1 MKISEIET
9 LEQFREKKPES
20 TSTDEQVTNYFF
32 EEKSSRKQTNDNYY
46 DFVKKFDSKSPIVS
60 LKNLDNADLSSYGN
74 GYFKNNNTNE
84 KDNIQKTNDVYEYI
98 KDKDKNFNPEFKSF
112 LNTYDQRTS
121 RQPVPDSAPMDIFMP
136 IGWEEVAEP
145 YNEFEIAKSFEVGVN
160 PNGDVTDVRKAQSF
174 AENEKQGMKYLSTA
188 LDEVFGEKITT
199 RTGPKTGSLEFFN
212 PVKNQ
217 WSLLNPEGIDLS
229 DFSRFAGDAL
239 VVIPDII
246 ASSLAAI
253 YSPGGGKTK
262 IAAASA
268 TSGFTVAA
276 ADALRLGIGDYM
288 YGSQTAEGAINVTKE
303 KYGEEWFNQF
313 AAVLTAGGFSFV
325 PVVKWAANSVAKAS
339 NKVLNTKFKTSADPV
354 EAFSEQEI
362 KNLYTN
368 NKYTEEAMETLAKYR
383 VASAKMNMK
392 NKLTFT
398 IAESADSFELLAK
411 QHGYELNEAYG
422 VRGTFDIFNKAR
434 AENLRDFIIN
444 SEKSFH
450 KKSAYDKRNS
460 VDAEELSTFIK
471 KIIGKAH
478 APLRKEALDAETKAG
493 KKLTNEFLKL
503 PSGQEK
509 PLGQTIR
516 NTFETIDDTL
526 LKGFEKSYSSLFKAG
541 GARTINTDGILK
553 SIAGIKGKQALSK
566 VRSKDLEA
574 FLKVEDFQK
583 GTMTMNE
590 VKETLSSL
598 LKIERFIKKGGP
610 EEIAGFPSSIIKAL
624 NKQMKKDLGV
634 DDQFY
639 KDYLKIGKEYK
650 YYKEHISSV
659 MNRVMKI
666 DPATGALKI
675 GDEEVFKQTFLKNN
689 QQSIDQVYNILKE
702 KPSYLNNYK
711 KNIEN
716 FYKDFVDPTRSG
728 KPDLAK
734 HAKFIKDYGY
744 AVKKF
749 YGADK
754 NKFDTI
760 ADLTKTFEKNVA
772 NNTKLAKDLK
782 ATTLGK
788 LENLDPD
795 LIVGKIYK
803 GDTIQTLRTVVNEVK
818 KQPAVLKRLQT
829 VVAQN
834 LRNDSLDPMTDL
846 IDFKL
851 FVKNYNQQKKKLQ
864 IVFADQPQYLSNLET
879 FKDSLKI
886 MYRSQ
891 KAKGGTKAKLS
902 VPVVIDTF
910 IITRIAPPLTARGRL
925 YEGLKKGFGLKT
937 HDQMTEILLDPDL
950 LSTFNKMVALGE
962 KAGPK
967 GLKKLNPRDM
977 ETFKK
982 YVNILFG
989 SYLKDKDIFNL
1000 GPYPENNVEENIK
1013 LYRDM
1018 EGKDFYE
1025 GASNKLSQ
1033 EPINVATSEN
1043 KAPVNQAMAMAPS
1056 QGPVNPQGIAAL
1068 STDQGPRATG
1078 STNVATVDKMKDYGM
1093 EFLA

>member
-392 NKLTFT
+392 NKLT
-398 IAESADSFELLAK
+398 
-411 QHGYELNEAYG
+411 
-422 VRGTFDIFNKAR
+422 
-434 AENLRDFIIN
+434 
-444 SEKSFH
+444 
-450 KKSAYDKRNS
+450 
-460 VDAEELSTFIK
+460 
-471 KIIGKAH
+471 
-478 APLRKEALDAETKAG
+478 
-493 KKLTNEFLKL
+493 
-503 PSGQEK
+503 
-509 PLGQTIR
+509 
-516 NTFETIDDTL
+516 
-526 LKGFEKSYSSLFKAG
+526 
-541 GARTINTDGILK
+541 
-553 SIAGIKGKQALSK
+553 
-566 VRSKDLEA
+566 
-574 FLKVEDFQK
+574 
-583 GTMTMNE
+583 
-590 VKETLSSL
+590 
-598 LKIERFIKKGGP
+598 
-610 EEIAGFPSSIIKAL
+610 
-624 NKQMKKDLGV
+624 
-634 DDQFY
+634 
-639 KDYLKIGKEYK
+639 
-650 YYKEHISSV
+650 
-659 MNRVMKI
+659 
-666 DPATGALKI
+666 
-675 GDEEVFKQTFLKNN
+675 
-689 QQSIDQVYNILKE
+689 
-702 KPSYLNNYK
+702 
-711 KNIEN
+711 
-716 FYKDFVDPTRSG
+716 
-728 KPDLAK
+728 
-734 HAKFIKDYGY
+734 
-744 AVKKF
+744 
-749 YGADK
+749 
-754 NKFDTI
+754 
-760 ADLTKTFEKNVA
+760 
-772 NNTKLAKDLK
+772 
-782 ATTLGK
+782 
-788 LENLDPD
+788 
-795 LIVGKIYK
+795 
-803 GDTIQTLRTVVNEVK
+803 
-818 KQPAVLKRLQT
+818 RL
-829 VVAQN
+829 
-834 LRNDSLDPMTDL
+834 
-846 IDFKL
+846 
-851 FVKNYNQQKKKLQ
+851 
-864 IVFADQPQYLSNLET
+864 
-879 FKDSLKI
+879 
-886 MYRSQ
+886 
-891 KAKGGTKAKLS
+891 
-902 VPVVIDTF
+902 
-910 IITRIAPPLTARGRL
+910 
-925 YEGLKKGFGLKT
+925 
-937 HDQMTEILLDPDL
+937 
-950 LSTFNKMVALGE
+950 
-962 KAGPK
+962 
-967 GLKKLNPRDM
+967 
-977 ETFKK
+977 
-982 YVNILFG
+982 
-989 SYLKDKDIFNL
+989 
-1000 GPYPENNVEENIK
+1000 
-1013 LYRDM
+1013 
-1018 EGKDFYE
+1018 
-1025 GASNKLSQ
+1025 
-1033 EPINVATSEN
+1033 
-1043 KAPVNQAMAMAPS
+1043 
-1056 QGPVNPQGIAAL
+1056 
-1068 STDQGPRATG
+1068 
-1078 STNVATVDKMKDYGM
+1078 
-1093 EFLA
+1093 

>member
-9 LEQFREKKPES
+9 LEQFREKRPES
-20 TSTDEQVTNYFF
+20 TSTDEKVTNYFF
-32 EEKSSRKQTNDNYY
+32 EQKRSKGQTNDNYY
-46 DFVKKFDSKSPIVS
+46 DFVKKFDPKSPIVS
-60 LKNLDNADLSSYGN
+60 LKNLDNVDLSSYGD
-74 GYFKNNNTNE
+74 GYFKNNNTSE

-98 KDKDKNFNPEFKSF
+98 KSKDKNFNPKFKDF
-112 LNTYDQRTS
+112 LNTYDVRTKQEAVTQS
-121 RQPVPDSAPMDIFMP
+121 PIDIFMP
-136 IGWEEVAEP
+136 LAYEEVADP
-145 YNEFEIAKSFEVGVN
+145 YGEFEIAKSFDVDVN
-160 PNGDVTDVRKAQSF
+160 PSGDVTDARKAQSF
-174 AENEKQGMKYLSTA
+174 AENEKQGMQYLSTA
-188 LDEVFGEKITT
+188 LEEVFDQKIKT

-217 WSLLNPEGIDLS
+217 WSLLNPEGIDAS
-229 DFSRFAGDAL
+229 DFSRFTGDAV

-253 YSPGGGKTK
+253 YTPGGRKSK
-262 IAAASA
+262 IAAAST

-276 ADALRLGIGDYM
+276 ADAIRLGIGDYM
-288 YGSQTAEGAINVTKE
+288 YGSQTAEGAINVVKE
-303 KYGEEWFNQF
+303 KYGEDWFNEF
-313 AAVLTAGGFSFV
+313 AAVLTAGGFAFV
-325 PVVKWAANSVAKAS
+325 PILKWASNNVARAS
-339 NKVLNTKFKTSADPV
+339 NKVLGTKFKTSADPV

-368 NKYTEEAMETLAKYR
+368 NELTESAVKTLKNYR
-383 VASAKMNMK
+383 DASAKMNMK

-398 IAESADSFELLAK
+398 IAEASDSFELLAK
-411 QHGYELNEAYG
+411 QSGYELNEQFG

-444 SEKSFH
+444 SEKAFH
-450 KKSAYDKRNS
+450 KKSAYDKKSS
-460 VDAEELSTFIK
+460 VDAEELSVFIK
-471 KIIGKAH
+471 KIIEKAH
-478 APLRKEALDAETKAG
+478 APLRKEALNAEINAG
-493 KKLTNEFLKL
+493 KKLTNEFIKL

-509 PLGQTIR
+509 LLGQKIR
-516 NTFETIDDTL
+516 NTFETIEDTI
-526 LKGFEKSYSSLFKAG
+526 LKGFEKSYANLFKVG
-541 GARTINTDGILK
+541 GARTINTDEILK
-553 SIAGIKGKQALSK
+553 AIGIIKKNQSLNK

-590 VKETLSSL
+590 VKETLSAL
-598 LKIERFIKKGGP
+598 LKIDRYIKKGGP
-610 EEIAGFPSSIIKAL
+610 EEITGFPGNIIKAL
-624 NKQMKKDLGV
+624 NKQMQKDLGV

-639 KDYLKIGKEYK
+639 KDYLKIGDEYK

-659 MNRVMKI
+659 INRVMKI
-666 DPATGALKI
+666 DPSTGALKI

-689 QQSIDQVYNILKE
+689 QRAIDQVYDILKQ

-711 KNIEN
+711 KSIEN

-734 HAKFIKDYGY
+734 HARFMKDYGY

-760 ADLTKTFEKNVA
+760 ADLAKTFEKNAA

-782 ATTLGK
+782 TTTLGK

-795 LIVGKIYK
+795 QIVNKIYTR
-803 GDTIQTLRTVVNEVK
+803 DAIQTLRTVVNEVK

-829 VVAQN
+829 VIAQN

-846 IDFKL
+846 IDFKK
-851 FVKNYNQQKKKLQ
+851 FVANYGKQKKKLQ
-864 IVFADQPQYLSNLET
+864 IVFADQPQYLNNLET
-879 FKDSLKI
+879 FKESLKI

-891 KAKGGTKAKLS
+891 AAKGGTKAKLT
-902 VPVVIDTF
+902 VPVIIDTF
-910 IITRIAPPLTARGRL
+910 IITRLAPPLTARGRF
-925 YEGLKKGFGLKT
+925 YEGLKRGLGLKT
-937 HDQMTEILLDPDL
+937 HKQMTEILLDPDL
-950 LSTFNKMVALGE
+950 LSTFNKMVALGN
-962 KAGPK
+962 KTGPK

-982 YVNILFG
+982 YINVLFG

-1000 GPYPENNVEENIK
+1000 GPYPENDVEENIE

-1018 EGKDFYE
+1018 QGKDFYE
-1025 GASNKLSQ
+1025 GANKLSQ
-1033 EPINVATSEN
+1033 EPINVATTEN
-1043 KAPVNQAMAMAPS
+1043 M
-1056 QGPVNPQGIAAL
+1056 
-1068 STDQGPRATG
+1068 ST
-1078 STNVATVDKMKDYGM
+1078 M
-1093 EFLA
+1093 